1 MGLLDQVLSGVLNS
15 RGTGGQNGG
24 HSPLLPILMA
34 LLSSRG
40 GQSGGLGGV
49 LGGGGNP
56 GGAGQTA
63 GLNGGLGG
71 LIDMFTQVGQGETA
85 KSWISSGPNR
95 SIAPQDVEK
104 AFGGQTID
112 NLSQQ
117 TGLQRND
124 LLAQLSAILPEAV
137 DRLTPKGRM
146 PEEHETRDW

>member
-104 AFGGQTID
+104 VTVRS
-112 NLSQQ
+112 N
-117 TGLQRND
+117 R
-124 LLAQLSAILPEAV
+124 SAAV
-137 DRLTPKGRM
+137 
-146 PEEHETRDW
+146 

>member
-1 MGLLDQVLSGVLNS
+1 MAAIRLFCRSSWRCCRAVAGKAAGWEAFSGVEETL
-15 RGTGGQNGG
+15 
-24 HSPLLPILMA
+24 
-34 LLSSRG
+34 
-40 GQSGGLGGV
+40 
-49 LGGGGNP
+49 
-56 GGAGQTA
+56 AGQTA